1 MLSVI
6 TVLVVVVVSILVTR
20 LATVALTVTG
30 LSREMAR
37 FQARSA
43 LSGVGFTTSEAEEVV
58 NHPVRR
64 RIVMLLMVI
73 SQAGLVTILATTML
87 SFVGSRSARDA
98 TLRAAILLG
107 GLLAILIV
115 ARLPWVDRGLSRLAA
130 RVLSR
135 FTDLEIRD
143 YARLLQLTRDYG
155 VSELQVEPQDWLA
168 DRTLAELRLAD
179 EGVLVL
185 GIEQPGGEFLGT
197 PRGDT
202 VLHAEDVLVL
212 YGRTSALAELDRRR
226 RGTEGDQA
234 HRQAVARQERIE
246 QREHPDE

>member
-1 MLSVI
+1 VLSVI
-6 TVLVVVVVSILVTR
+6 TVLVVVIVSVLVTR

-43 LSGVGFTTSEAEEVV
+43 LSGVGFTTSEAEEIV

-64 RIVMLLMVI
+64 RIVMLLMVV

-87 SFVGSRSARDA
+87 SFLGSRSAGDA
-98 TLRAAILLG
+98 GLRAALLLG
-107 GLLAILIV
+107 GLVAILGLVRI
-115 ARLPWVDRGLSRLAA
+115 PWVDRGLSRLAA

-135 FTDLEIRD
+135 YTDLEIRD

-155 VSELQVEPQDWLA
+155 VSELQVEPEDWLA
-168 DRTLAELRLAD
+168 DRTLADLRLAD

-185 GIEQPGGEFLGT
+185 GVERPGGDYLGA

-202 VLHAEDVLVL
+202 VVRADDVLVL
-212 YGRTSALAELDRRR
+212 YGRTSALAELDRRG
-226 RGTEGDQA
+226 RGSEGDRA
-234 HRQAVARQERIE
+234 HKQAVAEQERIE
-246 QREHPDE
+246 GREHPDG

>member
-1 MLSVI
+1 VLSVL

-30 LSREMAR
+30 LSKEMAR

-64 RIVMLLMVI
+64 RIVMLLMVV
-73 SQAGLVTILATTML
+73 SQAGLITILATTML
-87 SFVGSRSARDA
+87 SFLGSRSARDA
-98 TLRAAILLG
+98 VLRAVLLLVGLVVILVVL
-107 GLLAILIV
+107 
-115 ARLPWVDRGLSRLAA
+115 RLPPVDRGFSRLAA
-130 RVLSR
+130 RFLSR
-135 FTDLEIRD
+135 YTDLEIRD

-155 VSELQVEPQDWLA
+155 VSELQVEPEDWLA
-168 DRTLAELRLAD
+168 DRTLGELRLAD

-185 GIEQPGGEFLGT
+185 GVERPGGEFLGA

-202 VLHAEDVLVL
+202 VVRADDVLVL
-212 YGRTSALAELDRRR
+212 YGRTTALAELDRRG
-226 RGTEGDQA
+226 RGSEGDRA
-234 HRQAVARQERIE
+234 HRQAVAQQEQIE
-246 QREHPDE
+246 EREHPDG